1 MTHQEKLEHDRRLWK
16 KKVEEYKASGLT
28 ATDFAK
34 ANNISVHQFHYWK
47 DKFGGKSKTSSPQP
61 SKSSP
66 LIKVIPSPKLQSKQ
80 LPDPQWL
87 ADLIKALL

>member
-16 KKVEEYKASGLT
+16 KKVEEFKASGLS

-47 DKFGGKSKTSSPQP
+47 DKFGGKLKNLPPQTSKISPV
-61 SKSSP
+61 
-66 LIKVIPSPKLQSKQ
+66 IKVIPSHKLQTKQ

-87 ADLIKALL
+87 ADFLKALL